1 MMDSKDTGVNT
12 AGTGIRNTL
21 FARSEKHARR
31 APIFAFVA
39 AAVLFIVAAAGPA
52 LMISRIKPIPVDT
65 TRQITT
71 TPAATTLYDP
81 EAPCPPDA
89 PQSCF
94 VVNTTTQLHREIKTV
109 KTDVRD
115 EVDLHVTDNLVRTD
129 TQKSIVDID
138 DKLRLIRHSTYP
150 VLDFASHMK
159 VMAPSLNLSFDTG
172 DFARDG
178 LQYFYPFHTER
189 RSYQFFDPIAQKP
202 WPLDYVE
209 EKNGIYMFTQDIPA
223 TDLAKAAT
231 RSFTQPEDIS
241 DEPSM
246 EATTS
251 DLSKEQQDHVHK
263 MHITAPASK
272 FYGEGRAGTV
282 KLTPYYTVK
291 RTLWVEPK
299 SGVVV
304 NQSEDVFMFYATDQ
318 QDADATAQRGHDPM
332 RTILKTKLQW
342 DATTQ
347 AHAHDEAQPTVDTL
361 HRLRIGG
368 FVAKMLGFAL
378 LVVGLWLAVRR
389 PHDVST
395 HAS

>member
-1 MMDSKDTGVNT
+1 MDSKDTGVDA
-12 AGTGIRNTL
+12 AGMGARNTL
-21 FARSEKHARR
+21 FMRSDKHARR
-31 APIFAFVA
+31 APIIAFVT
-39 AAVLFIVAAAGPA
+39 AAVLFIIAAAGPA
-52 LMISRIKPIPVDT
+52 LMISRIKPISVNT

-81 EAPCPPDA
+81 EAPCPADA

-115 EVDLHVTDNLVRTD
+115 EVDLHVTENLIRTD
-129 TQKSIVDID
+129 TKKSIIDID

-159 VMAPSLNLSFDTG
+159 VTAPSLNLSFDTG

-178 LQYFYPFHTER
+178 LQYFYPFNTER

-209 EKNGIYMFTQDIPA
+209 EDNGIYRFTQNIPA
-223 TDLAKAAT
+223 TDLVKAAT

-251 DLSKEQQDHVHK
+251 DLSQEQQDQIRK
-263 MHITAPASK
+263 MQITAPASK
-272 FYGEGRAGTV
+272 FYGEGRPGTV

-318 QDADATAQRGHDPM
+318 QDADATAQRGQDPM

-347 AHAHDEAQPTVDTL
+347 EHAHDEAQPTVNTL

-389 PHDVST
+389 PHDVS
-395 HAS
+395 SKP